1 MSSAFRRKNR
11 GTWDKTT
18 VATTKLE
25 NNSNNSSSSASPHH
39 DQHYSHQQNH
49 PNSSSSSSSFSS
61 SSLTTTPSFATL
73 QGVRPWWQGGTYLTS
88 VGLHELDTI
97 LGGGQPLGTALL
109 LEEDRFMYDLARSLT
124 KYWCAEVRI

>member
-11 GTWDKTT
+11 GTLDKST
-18 VATTKLE
+18 VATTNLVD
-25 NNSNNSSSSASPHH
+25 NSYSSSSSPSSQH

-49 PNSSSSSSSFSS
+49 PNSSSSSSSSS
-61 SSLTTTPSFATL
+61 SSLTATPSFATL

-124 KYWCAEVRI
+124 KYWCAEVRN